1 MTDEKEEDKEE
12 EKLYRQYDDPAAF
25 DRLGTGFNE
34 REQWRRTQKER
45 LRLTKPMLPL
55 LNLGAPALDNDL
67 DKIRKAKERNPTYS
81 SREIY
86 FNILSQSIP
95 LYKFKDIYSVDDLSS
110 RFNVDELEKLKT
122 TYREQ
127 RVPDYEFF
135 EYMDK
140 LIQYAQEKRA
150 HRSRSAAARE
160 SEEAAARQEEERE
173 QLALVKPKTKKCPGP
188 KCSILGGRIKN
199 IFRNKNKSNKSKSKR
214 VNKRIKKNKRYSRK
228 SSRKS
233 LKNKK

>member
-1 MTDEKEEDKEE
+1 MADEKEKDKEE
-12 EKLYRQYDDPAAF
+12 EKFYREYDDSVAF
-25 DRLGTGFNE
+25 KRLGRGFNE

-45 LRLTKPMLPL
+45 LRLTEPMRLPL

-86 FNILSQSIP
+86 FNILNQSIP

-110 RFNVDELEKLKT
+110 RFNVDELEKLKK

-127 RVPDYEFF
+127 LVPDYEFIS
-135 EYMDK
+135 YMDE
-140 LIQYAQEKRA
+140 LIQSAKKKRA
-150 HRSRSAAARE
+150 HRARLAAAIE
-160 SEEAAARQEEERE
+160 AEEAAARQEEERE
-173 QLALVKPKTKKCPGP
+173 QLALLKPKKKCSG
-188 KCSILGGRIKN
+188 CSILGGRIKN

-214 VNKRIKKNKRYSRK
+214 VNKRFKKNKRYSRK
-228 SSRKS
+228 SFKII
-233 LKNKK
+233 